1 MFTERRRNLALLGG
15 IVVLALCAGWVAMP
29 NNPGIHVHLG
39 PINVDRDIE
48 LRRGL
53 DLQGGLQVLLEA
65 DVGPEESVDPGAME
79 ATRAIIEQRVNGL
92 GVSEPLIQLSGGRRV
107 IVELPGIE
115 DPERAI
121 QTFGETGLLEFIDA
135 GFTYLPAETIV
146 RTTEDVAPPAAITP
160 TVTLTPTITGLTPTV
175 VLTTTTS
182 PVPSPAETMAA
193 TVTATAPIA
202 VTPSPV
208 LSPTIPV
215 TPTVMPT
222 PEGPVY
228 DTILTGRHLQD
239 AAMGFGQLG
248 QIEITFQLNGE
259 GAALFEGYTR
269 THVGQVMC
277 IVLDKQ
283 VVNCATINEPIP
295 GGGVRITREGGFDPE
310 EAESIVIRLRYGAL
324 PIPLRVE
331 TNRTVGPTL
340 GEDSLQKSLIAGV
353 IGLGIVILFM
363 LLYYRLPG
371 ALADVALI
379 IYAATVLA
387 LFKLI
392 PVVLT
397 LPGIAGFILSVG
409 MAVDANILIFER
421 MKEELRLG
429 KGLRLAVEQGFSR
442 AWPSI
447 RDSNF
452 STLIT
457 CAILFWFGSYFG
469 ASIVKGFALT
479 LGIGVLVSMFTAIIV
494 SRTFLRL
501 IIDLDV
507 VKHHRWFGV

>member
-1 MFTERRRNLALLGG
+1 VFSDRRRTL
-15 IVVLALCAGWVAMP
+15 VVLAFIIILAAGAAWVDLP
-29 NNPGIHVHLG
+29 NNPGIHIHIG
-39 PINVDRDIE
+39 PIQIDRDIE

-65 DVGPEESVDPGAME
+65 DLPADETVDPQAME

-92 GVSEPLIQLSGGRRV
+92 GVSEPLIQLSGSRRI

-115 DPERAI
+115 DPQRAI

-135 GFTYLPAETIV
+135 GYSYLPPGSVVT
-146 RTTEDVAPPAAITP
+146 TTEEVGAVSPITP
-160 TVTLTPTITGLTPTV
+160 TVTVTPTPEITPTLELTPTL
-175 VLTTTTS
+175 
-182 PVPSPAETMAA
+182 
-193 TVTATAPIA
+193 
-202 VTPSPV
+202 
-208 LSPTIPV
+208 PV
-215 TPTVMPT
+215 TPTVPGEPT
-222 PEGPVY
+222 GPVY
-228 DTILTGRHLQD
+228 DTILTGRHLTGAD
-239 AAMGFGQLG
+239 VGFGELG
-248 QIEITFQLNGE
+248 LIEIHFELDEE
-259 GAALFEGYTR
+259 GTALFADYTR
-269 THVGQVMC
+269 THVGQLMC
-277 IVLDKQ
+277 IVLDKE
-283 VVNCATINEPIP
+283 VVSCATINQPIP
-295 GGGVRITREGGFDPE
+295 DGRVRITREGGFPPE

-340 GEDSLQKSLIAGV
+340 GEDSLRKSLLAGA
-353 IGLGIVILFM
+353 IGLSIVVLFM
-363 LLYYRLPG
+363 LLYYRFPG
-371 ALADVALI
+371 LLADVALV
-379 IYAATVLA
+379 IYAAVVVA

-421 MKEELRLG
+421 MKEELRAG
-429 KGLRLAVEQGFSR
+429 KALRLAVEQGFSR

-469 ASIVKGFALT
+469 ASVVKGFAVT
-479 LGIGVLVSMFTAIIV
+479 LGLGVIVSMFTAIIV
-494 SRTFLRL
+494 TRTFLRL

>member
-1 MFTERRRNLALLGG
+1 MFTERRGTLALLGC
-15 IVVLALCAGWVAMP
+15 IIVLALCAAWIDLP
-29 NNPGIHVHLG
+29 SNPGLHIHLG

-65 DVGPEESVDPGAME
+65 DLPPEQTVDPGAME
-79 ATRAIIEQRVNGL
+79 ATRAIIEQRVNSL
-92 GVSEPLIQLSGGRRV
+92 GVSEPLIQLSGGRRI

-115 DPERAI
+115 DPEQAI
-121 QTFGETGLLEFIDA
+121 ETFGETGLLEYIDA
-135 GFTYLPAETIV
+135 GLTFLPAGTIV
-146 RTTEDVAPPAAITP
+146 KTTEDVASPAPITP
-160 TVTLTPTITGLTPTV
+160 TVTITPTIPDV
-175 VLTTTTS
+175 TTTAVPLATATS
-182 PVPSPAETMAA
+182 E
-193 TVTATAPIA
+193 TVTATITATA
-202 VTPSPV
+202 TMTVTPSAV
-208 LSPTIPV
+208 VTPTIPV
-215 TPTVMPT
+215 TPTVPPT
-222 PEGPVY
+222 PEEPIY
-228 DTILTGRHLQD
+228 ETIMTGRHLKE
-239 AAMGFGQLG
+239 ASMGFGQLG
-248 QIEITFQLNGE
+248 LIEIRFELNDE
-259 GAALFEGYTR
+259 GAALFEQYTR
-269 THVGQVMC
+269 AHVGQLMC
-277 IVLDKQ
+277 IVLDKA
-283 VVNCATINEPIP
+283 VVSCATINEPIP
-295 GGGVRITREGGFDPE
+295 GGAVRITREGGFPPE

-340 GEDSLQKSLIAGV
+340 GEDSLQKSLIAGA
-353 IGLGIVILFM
+353 IGMSVVVLYM
-363 LLYYRLPG
+363 LLYYRFPGLLADG
-371 ALADVALI
+371 ALM
-379 IYAATVLA
+379 IYAAVVLA

-421 MKEELRLG
+421 MKEELRAG

-447 RDSNF
+447 RDSNI

-469 ASIVKGFALT
+469 ASVVKGFALT

-494 SRTFLRL
+494 TRTFLRL
-501 IIDLDV
+501 IVDLDV

>member
-1 MFTERRRNLALLGG
+1 MFTERRRALALLGF
-15 IVVLALCAGWVAMP
+15 IIVLALCAAWVDLPA
-29 NNPGIHVHLG
+29 NPGIHIHLG
-39 PINVDRDIE
+39 PINVDRDIA

-65 DVGPEESVDPGAME
+65 DVPPEETVDPGSME
-79 ATRAIIEQRVNGL
+79 ATRAIIEQRVNSL
-92 GVSEPLIQLSGGRRV
+92 GVSEPLIQLSGSRRI

-121 QTFGETGLLEFIDA
+121 ETFGETGLLEFIDA
-135 GFTYLPAETIV
+135 GLRYLLPETIV
-146 RTTEDVAPPAAITP
+146 KTTEEVALPAPITP
-160 TVTLTPTITGLTPTV
+160 TVTITPTTEMTPTVLPTIT
-175 VLTTTTS
+175 
-182 PVPSPAETMAA
+182 
-193 TVTATAPIA
+193 

-208 LSPTIPV
+208 ESPTTPV
-215 TPTVMPT
+215 TPTVAPT
-222 PEGPVY
+222 PEEPIY
-228 DTILTGRHLQD
+228 ETILTGRHLQE
-239 AAMGFGQLG
+239 ANMGFGQLG
-248 QIEITFQLNGE
+248 LIEIYFQLDDE
-259 GAALFEGYTR
+259 GAALFEDYTR
-269 THVGQVMC
+269 AHVGQVMC

-283 VVNCATINEPIP
+283 VVNCATISEPIP
-295 GGGVRITREGGFDPE
+295 GGGVRITRGEGGFDPE

-340 GEDSLQKSLIAGV
+340 GEDSLQKSLIAGI
-353 IGLGIVILFM
+353 IGVSVVILFM

-379 IYAATVLA
+379 IYAALVLA
-387 LFKLI
+387 LFKLV

-421 MKEELRLG
+421 LKEELRAG

-479 LGIGVLVSMFTAIIV
+479 LGIGVLISMFTAIIV
-494 SRTFLRL
+494 TRTFLRL
-501 IIDLDV
+501 IIDLDA

>member
-1 MFTERRRNLALLGG
+1 VSVFIERRGTLALLGF
-15 IVVLALCAGWVAMP
+15 IIVLALAAAWVDLP
-29 NNPGIHVHLG
+29 SNPGIHVHVG

-65 DVGPEESVDPGAME
+65 DLPADEPVDAAAME

-92 GVSEPLIQLSGGRRV
+92 GVSEPLIQLSGGRRI

-115 DPERAI
+115 DPELAI
-121 QTFGETGLLEFIDA
+121 QTFGETGLLEFVHA
-135 GFTYLPAETIV
+135 GYDYLIPGEVIT
-146 RTTEDVAPPAAITP
+146 TTEEI
-160 TVTLTPTITGLTPTV
+160 
-175 VLTTTTS
+175 S
-182 PVPSPAETMAA
+182 
-193 TVTATAPIA
+193 A
-202 VTPSPV
+202 VT
-208 LSPTIPV
+208 PV
-215 TPTVMPT
+215 TPTVTITPT
-222 PEGPVY
+222 PEISATVTITPTTEITPTTPISPTTPVEPEGPVY
-228 DTILTGRHLQD
+228 ETILTGSHLTG
-239 AAMGFGQLG
+239 ANMGFGELG
-248 QIEITFQLNGE
+248 QIEIRFELDDE
-259 GAALFEGYTR
+259 GAALFADYTR
-269 THVGQVMC
+269 NHVGQLMC
-277 IVLDKQ
+277 IVLDKE
-283 VVNCATINEPIP
+283 VVSCATINQAIP
-295 GGGVRITREGGFDPE
+295 DGKVRITREGGFPAE
-310 EAESIVIRLRYGAL
+310 EAEAIVVRLRYGAL

-340 GEDSLQKSLIAGV
+340 GEDSLQKSLLAGV
-353 IGLGIVILFM
+353 IGLSIVVLFM
-363 LLYYRLPG
+363 LLYYRFPG
-371 ALADVALI
+371 FLADMALM
-379 IYAATVLA
+379 IYAAIVLA

-421 MKEELRLG
+421 MKEELRAG
-429 KGLRLAVEQGFSR
+429 KGLRLGVEQGFSR

-479 LGIGVLVSMFTAIIV
+479 LGVGVIVSMFTAIIV
-494 SRTFLRL
+494 TRTFLRL

>member
-1 MFTERRRNLALLGG
+1 MFTDRRRTLAVLAVIILLALG
-15 IVVLALCAGWVAMP
+15 AAWVDLP
-29 NNPGIHVHLG
+29 SNPGLHIHVG
-39 PINVDRDIE
+39 PIQIDRDIE

-65 DVGPEESVDPGAME
+65 DLPAEEAVDPGAME

-92 GVSEPLIQLSGGRRV
+92 GVSEPLIQLSGARRI
-107 IVELPGIE
+107 IVELPGVE

-121 QTFGETGLLEFIDA
+121 ETFGETGLLEFVDL
-135 GFTYLPAETIV
+135 GNTYLAPGTV
-146 RTTEDVAPPAAITP
+146 VTTTEVVAPLAPLTPTVTISPTPEITP
-160 TVTLTPTITGLTPTV
+160 TV
-175 VLTTTTS
+175 
-182 PVPSPAETMAA
+182 
-193 TVTATAPIA
+193 
-202 VTPSPV
+202 
-208 LSPTIPV
+208 PV
-215 TPTVMPT
+215 TPAVPAE
-222 PEGPVY
+222 PAGPVY
-228 DTILTGRHLQD
+228 ETILTGRHLTGAD
-239 AAMGFGQLG
+239 MGFGELG
-248 QIEITFQLNGE
+248 LIEIHFELNDE
-259 GAALFEGYTR
+259 GATLFGDYTR
-269 THVGQVMC
+269 AHVGQVMC

-283 VVNCATINEPIP
+283 VVSCATINQAIP
-295 GGGVRITREGGFDPE
+295 DGRVRITREGGFPPE

-340 GEDSLQKSLIAGV
+340 GEDSLRKSLIAGA
-353 IGLGIVILFM
+353 IGLAVVVLFM

-371 ALADVALI
+371 VLADVALV
-379 IYAATVLA
+379 IYAALVIA

-421 MKEELRLG
+421 LKEELRAG
-429 KGLRLAVEQGFSR
+429 KRLRLAVEQGFGR

-469 ASIVKGFALT
+469 ASVVKGFALT
-479 LGIGVLVSMFTAIIV
+479 LGVGVLVSMFTAIIV
-494 SRTFLRL
+494 TRTFLRL

-507 VKHHRWFGV
+507 VRHHRWFGV

>member
-1 MFTERRRNLALLGG
+1 MFGDRHGTLALLIG
-15 IVVLALCAGWVAMP
+15 IIVLALCAAWVDLP
-29 NNPGIHVHLG
+29 DNPGIHIHLG
-39 PINVDRDIE
+39 PVDVDRDIQ

-65 DVGPEESVDPGAME
+65 DLPPEQSIDAGSME

-92 GVSEPLIQLSGGRRV
+92 GVSEPLIQLSGSRRI

-121 QTFGETGLLEFIDA
+121 ETFGETGLLEFIDA
-135 GFTYLPAETIV
+135 GSAFLPAGMIV
-146 RTTEDVAPPAAITP
+146 RTTEEVAPPAPITP
-160 TVTLTPTITGLTPTV
+160 TLTMTPTV
-175 VLTTTTS
+175 IQVTATSIATLTSTAE
-182 PVPSPAETMAA
+182 PSTA
-193 TVTATAPIA
+193 TVTATEPVT

-208 LSPTIPV
+208 ISPTVPV
-215 TPTVMPT
+215 TPTVSPT
-222 PEGPVY
+222 PEEPIY
-228 DTILTGRHLQD
+228 ETIMTGRHLKE
-239 AAMGFGQLG
+239 ATMGFGQLG
-248 QIEITFQLNGE
+248 LIEIHFELDDE
-259 GAALFEGYTR
+259 GAALFAEYTR
-269 THVGQVMC
+269 THVGQLMC
-277 IVLDKQ
+277 IVLDKA
-283 VVNCATINEPIP
+283 VVSCATINEPIP
-295 GGGVRITREGGFDPE
+295 GGAVRITREGGFPAE

-340 GEDSLQKSLIAGV
+340 GEDSLQKSLVAGV
-353 IGLGIVILFM
+353 IGLSTVVLFM
-363 LLYYRLPG
+363 LLYYRFPG
-371 ALADVALI
+371 FLADMALV
-379 IYAATVLA
+379 IYAAIVLA

-421 MKEELRLG
+421 MKEELRAG
-429 KGLRLAVEQGFSR
+429 KGLRLGVEQGFSR

-479 LGIGVLVSMFTAIIV
+479 LGVGVLVSMFTAIIV
-494 SRTFLRL
+494 TRTFLRL

>member
-1 MFTERRRNLALLGG
+1 VSVFIERRGTLALLGF
-15 IVVLALCAGWVAMP
+15 IIVLALAAAWVDLP
-29 NNPGIHVHLG
+29 SNPGIHVHVG

-65 DVGPEESVDPGAME
+65 DLPADEPVDAAAME

-92 GVSEPLIQLSGGRRV
+92 GVSEPLIQLSGGRRI

-115 DPERAI
+115 DPELAI
-121 QTFGETGLLEFIDA
+121 RTFGETGLLEFVHA
-135 GFTYLPAETIV
+135 GYDYLIPGEAIT
-146 RTTEDVAPPAAITP
+146 TTEEI
-160 TVTLTPTITGLTPTV
+160 
-175 VLTTTTS
+175 S
-182 PVPSPAETMAA
+182 
-193 TVTATAPIA
+193 A
-202 VTPSPV
+202 VT
-208 LSPTIPV
+208 PV
-215 TPTVMPT
+215 TPTETITPT
-222 PEGPVY
+222 PEISATVTITPTTEITPTTAISPTTPVEPEAPVY
-228 DTILTGRHLQD
+228 ETILTGRHLTG
-239 AAMGFGQLG
+239 ANMGFGELG
-248 QIEITFQLNGE
+248 QIEIRFELDDE
-259 GAALFEGYTR
+259 GAAIFADYTR
-269 THVGQVMC
+269 NHVGQLMC
-277 IVLDKQ
+277 IVLDKE
-283 VVNCATINEPIP
+283 VVSCATINQAIP
-295 GGGVRITREGGFDPE
+295 DGKVRITREGGFPAE
-310 EAESIVIRLRYGAL
+310 EAEAIVVRLRYGAL

-340 GEDSLQKSLIAGV
+340 GEDSLQKSLLAGV
-353 IGLGIVILFM
+353 IGLSIVVLFM
-363 LLYYRLPG
+363 LLYYRFPG
-371 ALADVALI
+371 FLADMALM
-379 IYAATVLA
+379 IYAAIVLA

-421 MKEELRLG
+421 MKEELRAG
-429 KGLRLAVEQGFSR
+429 KGLRLGVEQGFSR

-479 LGIGVLVSMFTAIIV
+479 LGVGVIVSMFTAIIV
-494 SRTFLRL
+494 TRTFLRL

>member
-1 MFTERRRNLALLGG
+1 VSVFTDRRGTLALLGF
-15 IVVLALCAGWVAMP
+15 IIVLALAAAWVDLP
-29 NNPGIHVHLG
+29 SNPGLHIHLG

-65 DVGPEESVDPGAME
+65 DLPADETVDPAAME

-92 GVSEPLIQLSGGRRV
+92 GVSEPLIQLSGSRRI

-121 QTFGETGLLEFIDA
+121 QTFGEIGLLEFVHA
-135 GFTYLPAETIV
+135 GYDYLVAGEVIT
-146 RTTEDVAPPAAITP
+146 TTEDV
-160 TVTLTPTITGLTPTV
+160 
-175 VLTTTTS
+175 S
-182 PVPSPAETMAA
+182 PVT
-193 TVTATAPIA
+193 
-202 VTPSPV
+202 
-208 LSPTIPV
+208 PV
-215 TPTVMPT
+215 TPTAEITPT
-222 PEGPVY
+222 TPISPTTQVEPEGPVY
-228 DTILTGRHLQD
+228 ETILTGRHLTG
-239 AAMGFGQLG
+239 ATMGFGELG
-248 QIEITFQLNGE
+248 LLEIHFELDDE
-259 GAALFEGYTR
+259 GAALFADYTR
-269 THVGQVMC
+269 NHVGQLMC
-277 IVLDKQ
+277 IVLDKE
-283 VVNCATINEPIP
+283 VVSCATINQAIP
-295 GGGVRITREGGFDPE
+295 DGKVRITREGGFPTE
-310 EAESIVIRLRYGAL
+310 EAEAIVVRLRYGAL

-340 GEDSLQKSLIAGV
+340 GEDSLQKSLLAGV
-353 IGLGIVILFM
+353 IGLSTVVLFM
-363 LLYYRLPG
+363 LLYYRFPG
-371 ALADVALI
+371 LLADVALM
-379 IYAATVLA
+379 IYAAVVFA

-421 MKEELRLG
+421 MKEELRAG

-457 CAILFWFGSYFG
+457 CGILFWFGSYFG

-479 LGIGVLVSMFTAIIV
+479 LGIGVIVSMFTAIIV
-494 SRTFLRL
+494 TRTFLRL

>member
-1 MFTERRRNLALLGG
+1 MFTERRKTLALLGF
-15 IVVLALCAGWVAMP
+15 IIVLALGAAWVDLP
-29 NNPGIHVHLG
+29 SNPGIHIHLG

-65 DVGPEESVDPGAME
+65 ALPPEETVDPGAME

-92 GVSEPLIQLSGGRRV
+92 GVSEPLIQLSGSRRI

-121 QTFGETGLLEFIDA
+121 ETFGETGLLEFIDA
-135 GFTYLPAETIV
+135 GLSYLPPGTTV
-146 RTTEDVAPPAAITP
+146 KTTEEVAVTAPIEPTAEMTPVAVPNPTASLAPSPAESVTTTPLPELSPTATITP
-160 TVTLTPTITGLTPTV
+160 TVAPTT
-175 VLTTTTS
+175 
-182 PVPSPAETMAA
+182 E
-193 TVTATAPIA
+193 API
-202 VTPSPV
+202 
-208 LSPTIPV
+208 
-215 TPTVMPT
+215 
-222 PEGPVY
+222 Y
-228 DTILTGRHLQD
+228 DTILTGRHLQ
-239 AAMGFGQLG
+239 AAEMGFGQLG
-248 QIEITFQLNGE
+248 EIEIHFQLNDE
-259 GAALFEGYTR
+259 GAALFEDYSR
-269 THVGQVMC
+269 AHVGQVMC

-295 GGGVRITREGGFDPE
+295 GGSVRITRQGGFAPE

-340 GEDSLQKSLIAGV
+340 GEDSLRKSLIAGI
-353 IGLGIVILFM
+353 IGVAVVMVFM
-363 LLYYRLPG
+363 LLYYRFPG

-379 IYAATVLA
+379 IYAALVLA

-421 MKEELRLG
+421 MKEELRSG
-429 KGLRLAVEQGFSR
+429 KGLHLAVEQGFTR

-479 LGIGVLVSMFTAIIV
+479 LGIGVLVSMFTAITV
-494 SRTFLRL
+494 TRTFLRL
-501 IIDLDV
+501 IMDLDV
-507 VKHHRWFGV
+507 IKHHRWFGV

>member
-1 MFTERRRNLALLGG
+1 MFTESRRTLAVFVG
-15 IVVLALCAGWVAMP
+15 IIVLALSAAWVVLP

-39 PINVDRDIE
+39 PISIDRDIE

-65 DVGPEESVDPGAME
+65 DLPPGESIDAGAME
-79 ATRAIIEQRVNGL
+79 ATKAIIEQRINGL
-92 GVSEPLIQLSGGRRV
+92 GVSEPLIQLSGSRRI

-121 QTFGETGLLEFIDA
+121 ETFGETGLLEFIDA
-135 GFTYLPAETIV
+135 GFAFLPAGTIV
-146 RTTEDVAPPAAITP
+146 KTTEDVAPAAPITP
-160 TVTLTPTITGLTPTV
+160 TVTI
-175 VLTTTTS
+175 
-182 PVPSPAETMAA
+182 
-193 TVTATAPIA
+193 TAT
-202 VTPSPV
+202 PV
-208 LSPTIPV
+208 LRPTIPV
-215 TPTVMPT
+215 TPAAVPT
-222 PEGPVY
+222 PEEPVY
-228 DTILTGRHLQD
+228 ETIMTGRHLRE
-239 AAMGFGQLG
+239 ATMGFGQLG
-248 QIEITFQLNGE
+248 LIEIRFELDRE
-259 GAALFEGYTR
+259 GAAIFADYTR
-269 THVGQVMC
+269 THVGQLMC
-277 IVLDKQ
+277 IVLDKA
-283 VVNCATINEPIP
+283 VVSCATINEPIP
-295 GGGVRITREGGFDPE
+295 DGAVRITREGGFPPE

-324 PIPLRVE
+324 PIPLRIE

-340 GEDSLQKSLIAGV
+340 GEDSLQKSLLAGAMGV
-353 IGLGIVILFM
+353 SVVLLYM

-371 ALADVALI
+371 LLADVALI
-379 IYAATVLA
+379 IYAIFVLA

-421 MKEELRLG
+421 MKEELRAG
-429 KGLRLAVEQGFSR
+429 KPLRLAVEQGFTR

-452 STLIT
+452 ATLIT

-469 ASIVKGFALT
+469 ASVVKGFALT
-479 LGIGVLVSMFTAIIV
+479 LGVGVLISMFTAITV
-494 SRTFLRL
+494 TRTFLRM
-501 IIDLDV
+501 IVELDV

>member
-1 MFTERRRNLALLGG
+1 LFTDRRRNLALLGL
-15 IVVLALCAGWVAMP
+15 IIVLAAAAAWIDLP
-29 NNPGIHVHLG
+29 SNPGIHIHLG
-39 PINVDRDIE
+39 SINIDRDIE

-65 DVGPEESVDPGAME
+65 DLPAGEAVDADAMA

-92 GVSEPLIQLSGGRRV
+92 GVSEPLIQLSGSRRI

-121 QTFGETGLLEFIDA
+121 ETFGETGLLEFIDA
-135 GFTYLPAETIV
+135 GNVFLPAGTV
-146 RTTEDVAPPAAITP
+146 VTTTEEVASTPAITA
-160 TVTLTPTITGLTPTV
+160 TV
-175 VLTTTTS
+175 
-182 PVPSPAETMAA
+182 
-193 TVTATAPIA
+193 TVTATAEA
-202 VTPSPV
+202 ATPSPE
-208 LSPTIPV
+208 PTLTATETV
-215 TPTVMPT
+215 TATPTVEITPT
-222 PEGPVY
+222 VPAETEGPVY
-228 DTILTGRHLQD
+228 ETILTGKHLTG
-239 AAMGFGQLG
+239 AAMGFSELG
-248 QIEITFQLNGE
+248 LIEIHFQLNDE
-259 GAALFEGYTR
+259 GAALFEQYTT
-269 THVGQVMC
+269 THVGQQMC
-277 IVLDKQ
+277 IVLDKEI
-283 VVNCATINEPIP
+283 VSCARINERIP
-295 GGGVRITREGGFDPE
+295 GGSVRITREGGFSEE
-310 EAESIVIRLRYGAL
+310 EAESIVIRLKYGAL

-340 GEDSLQKSLIAGV
+340 GEDSLRKSLLAGA
-353 IGLGIVILFM
+353 IGLSTVVLFM
-363 LLYYRLPG
+363 LLYYRFPG
-371 ALADVALI
+371 FLADVALL
-379 IYAATVLA
+379 IYASVVLA
-387 LFKLI
+387 LFKSI

-397 LPGIAGFILSVG
+397 LPGIAGFVLSVG

-421 MKEELRLG
+421 MKEELRAG

-457 CAILFWFGSYFG
+457 CAILFWFGTYFG

-494 SRTFLRL
+494 TRTFLRL

>member
-1 MFTERRRNLALLGG
+1 MFTDRRRTLALLGL
-15 IVVLALCAGWVAMP
+15 IIVLAATAAWIDLPG
-29 NNPGIHVHLG
+29 NPGLHIHVG
-39 PINVDRDIE
+39 PINLDRDIE

-65 DVGPEESVDPGAME
+65 DLPPEETVDSGAME

-92 GVSEPLIQLSGGRRV
+92 GVSEPLIQLSGSKRI

-135 GFTYLPAETIV
+135 GPSFLPAGTV
-146 RTTEDVAPPAAITP
+146 VTTTEQVAPTTPISPTVTVTPTTEMGTPSPEPTLTATEAVTATPTVVITP
-160 TVTLTPTITGLTPTV
+160 TV
-175 VLTTTTS
+175 
-182 PVPSPAETMAA
+182 PSG
-193 TVTATAPIA
+193 
-202 VTPSPV
+202 
-208 LSPTIPV
+208 
-215 TPTVMPT
+215 
-222 PEGPVY
+222 PEEPVY
-228 DTILTGRHLQD
+228 QTILTGRHLTG
-239 AAMGFGQLG
+239 ATMGFGELG
-248 QIEITFQLNGE
+248 LIEIHFQLNDE
-259 GAALFEGYTR
+259 GAALFEQYTS
-269 THVGQVMC
+269 THVGQQMC
-277 IVLDKQ
+277 IVLDKEI
-283 VVNCATINEPIP
+283 VSCARINERIP
-295 GGGVRITREGGFDPE
+295 GGSVRITREGGFSQE
-310 EAESIVIRLRYGAL
+310 EAESVVIRLRYGAL

-340 GEDSLQKSLIAGV
+340 GEDSLQKSLVAGA
-353 IGLGIVILFM
+353 IGLSTVTLFM
-363 LLYYRLPG
+363 LLYYRFPG
-371 ALADVALI
+371 VLADLALL
-379 IYAATVLA
+379 IYASVVLA
-387 LFKLI
+387 LFKSI

-421 MKEELRLG
+421 MKEELRAG

-457 CAILFWFGSYFG
+457 CAILFWFGTYFG
-469 ASIVKGFALT
+469 ASVVKGFALT
-479 LGIGVLVSMFTAIIV
+479 LGLGVIVSMFTAIIV
-494 SRTFLRL
+494 TRTLLRL

>member
-1 MFTERRRNLALLGG
+1 M
-15 IVVLALCAGWVAMP
+15 ALCAAWVDLP
-29 NNPGIHVHLG
+29 SNPGLHIHLG

-65 DVGPEESVDPGAME
+65 DVPPEESVDAGAME

-92 GVSEPLIQLSGGRRV
+92 GVSEPLIQLSGGRRI

-135 GFTYLPAETIV
+135 GLTFLPSGTVV
-146 RTTEDVAPPAAITP
+146 RTTEEVAPVAPISPTLTITPTTIEATP
-160 TVTLTPTITGLTPTV
+160 TVT
-175 VLTTTTS
+175 
-182 PVPSPAETMAA
+182 PSQ
-193 TVTATAPIA
+193 
-202 VTPSPV
+202 V
-208 LSPTIPV
+208 LSPTLPIS
-215 TPTVMPT
+215 PTASPT
-222 PEGPVY
+222 PEEPEY
-228 DTILTGRHLQD
+228 ETILTGRHLQE
-239 AAMGFGQLG
+239 ASMGFGQLG
-248 QIEITFQLNGE
+248 LIEIQFQLNGE
-259 GAALFEGYTR
+259 GAAIFEDYTR
-269 THVGQVMC
+269 AHVGQVMC

-295 GGGVRITREGGFDPE
+295 GGGVRITREGGFSPE

-340 GEDSLQKSLIAGV
+340 GEDSLRKSLIAGI
-353 IGLGIVILFM
+353 IGLTIVVLFM

-371 ALADVALI
+371 ALADVALV
-379 IYAATVLA
+379 IYAAIVLA

-429 KGLRLAVEQGFSR
+429 KGLHLAVEQGFSR

-452 STLIT
+452 STIIT

-479 LGIGVLVSMFTAIIV
+479 LGVGVLVSMFTAIIV
-494 SRTFLRL
+494 TRTFLRL
-501 IIDLDV
+501 IMDLDV
-507 VKHHRWFGV
+507 VMHHRWFGV

>member
-1 MFTERRRNLALLGG
+1 LIVLTDRRRTLALLGL
-15 IVVLALCAGWVAMP
+15 IIVLAATAAWIDLPG
-29 NNPGIHVHLG
+29 NPGIHIHLG
-39 PINVDRDIE
+39 PINIDRDIE

-65 DVGPEESVDPGAME
+65 DLPPEETIDTGAME

-92 GVSEPLIQLSGGRRV
+92 GVSEPLIQLSGSRRI

-135 GFTYLPAETIV
+135 GNSYLPAGTV
-146 RTTEDVAPPAAITP
+146 VTTTGQVAPTTPVSP
-160 TVTLTPTITGLTPTV
+160 TV
-175 VLTTTTS
+175 
-182 PVPSPAETMAA
+182 
-193 TVTATAPIA
+193 TVTATTELG
-202 VTPSPV
+202 TPSPE
-208 LSPTIPV
+208 PTLPSG
-215 TPTVMPT
+215 T
-222 PEGPVY
+222 EGPVY
-228 DTILTGRHLQD
+228 QTILTGRHLTG
-239 AAMGFGQLG
+239 ANMGFGDLG
-248 QIEITFQLNGE
+248 LIEIHFQLNDE
-259 GAALFEGYTR
+259 GAALFEQYSS
-269 THVGQVMC
+269 THVGQQMC
-277 IVLDKQ
+277 IVLDKEI
-283 VVNCATINEPIP
+283 VSCARINERIP
-295 GGGVRITREGGFDPE
+295 GGSVRITREGGFSQE
-310 EAESIVIRLRYGAL
+310 EADSIVIRLRYGAL

-340 GEDSLQKSLIAGV
+340 GEDSLQKSLLAGA
-353 IGLGIVILFM
+353 IGLSTVALFM
-363 LLYYRLPG
+363 LLYYRFPG
-371 ALADVALI
+371 VLADVALL
-379 IYAATVLA
+379 IYASVVLA
-387 LFKLI
+387 LFKSI

-421 MKEELRLG
+421 MKEELRAG

-457 CAILFWFGSYFG
+457 CAILFWFGTYFG
-469 ASIVKGFALT
+469 ASVVKGFALT
-479 LGIGVLVSMFTAIIV
+479 LGIGVVVSMFTAIIV
-494 SRTFLRL
+494 TRTLLRL

>member
-1 MFTERRRNLALLGG
+1 MLTDRRRTLAMLGG
-15 IVVLALCAGWVAMP
+15 IIVLALCAAWVDLPA
-29 NNPGIHVHLG
+29 NPGIHIHLG
-39 PINVDRDIE
+39 PIDVDREIE

-65 DVGPEESVDPGAME
+65 DLPPEETVDAGAME

-92 GVSEPLIQLSGGRRV
+92 GVSEPLIQLSGSRRI

-135 GFTYLPAETIV
+135 GLSYLPPGMTV
-146 RTTEDVAPPAAITP
+146 RTTEEVASTPAITP
-160 TVTLTPTITGLTPTV
+160 TATITSTTAEVTP
-175 VLTTTTS
+175 
-182 PVPSPAETMAA
+182 AA
-193 TVTATAPIA
+193 TATALLTGTA
-202 VTPSPV
+202 ALTVTPSATV
-208 LSPTIPV
+208 SPTAAIS
-215 TPTVMPT
+215 PTLAAT
-222 PEGPVY
+222 PEGPIY
-228 DTILTGRHLQD
+228 ETILTGRHLQE
-239 AAMGFGQLG
+239 AGMGFSQLG
-248 QIEITFQLNGE
+248 QVEIRFQLNGE
-259 GAALFEGYTR
+259 GASLFEDYTR
-269 THVGQVMC
+269 GHVGQVMC

-295 GGGVRITREGGFDPE
+295 GGGVRITREGGFAPE

-340 GEDSLQKSLIAGV
+340 GEDSLRKSLVAGV
-353 IGLGIVILFM
+353 IGLSIVVLFM
-363 LLYYRLPG
+363 LTYYRLPG
-371 ALADVALI
+371 ALADAALMV
-379 IYAATVLA
+379 YAGIVLA

-421 MKEELRLG
+421 MKEELRFG

-447 RDSNF
+447 RDSNL

-494 SRTFLRL
+494 TRTFLRST
-501 IIDLDV
+501 IDLDV